1 MIDNIKPPG
10 RPLGVDSADSEPDF
24 VPPEQTAPTETTSPS
39 GIVVGGSTTS
49 KKAGFGSKLHL
60 PRTKKGWA
68 IFAAV
73 VVLTLAILGGG
84 YYVFFYK
91 KATPATAP
99 VASKPAEPPKPT
111 TVASNLT
118 GVQVKPEVNQLPV
131 VGVMIENSPDARPQ
145 SGLSSAGVVFE
156 AVAEGGITR
165 FLALFQTPDPVYV
178 GPIRSVRP
186 YYLDWA
192 LGFQASLAHVG
203 GSPDALADIKSQ
215 GVRDLDQFANAG
227 SYQRISTRYAPHNVY
242 TTLDKLTTLAQGK
255 GFGTSTY
262 TSWARKT
269 PKPVTPATATSID
282 MTISSY
288 LYNTHYDYDAASNA
302 YKRSEGGKP
311 HVDEKSGAQI
321 TPNVLVVMVMSQGL
335 MADRLHTTYGN
346 VGAGKVYVFQDGAV
360 QEGTWNKADRK
371 SQVTFKDASGN
382 PLKLNTGQ
390 TWVTVVNQPGAVVY
404 K

>member
-10 RPLGVDSADSEPDF
+10 RPSGVDSADTEPDF
-24 VPPEQTAPTETTSPS
+24 VPPEQIPPTETTSPS
-39 GIVVGGSTTS
+39 GIVVGGGSTS
-49 KKAGFGSKLHL
+49 KKACFTSKLHL
-60 PRTKKGWA
+60 PRTKKGWV

-73 VVLTLAILGGG
+73 AVLVLALLVGS
-84 YYVFFYK
+84 YYKFIRK
-91 KATPATAP
+91 KATPAPAP
-99 VASKPAEPPKPT
+99 VATKAAEPPKPT

-145 SGLSSAGVVFE
+145 SGLVNAGTVFE

-165 FLALFQTPDPVYV
+165 FLALFQAPDATYI
-178 GPIRSVRP
+178 GPIRSARP

-227 SYQRISTRYAPHNVY
+227 SFQRVSNRYAPHNVY
-242 TTLDKLTTLAQGK
+242 TTLDKLTSLAQAK

-262 TSWARKT
+262 VSWPRKA
-269 PKPVTPATATSID
+269 PAPVNPAKVTAID
-282 MTISSY
+282 LSISSY
-288 LYNTHYDYDAASNA
+288 LYNTHYDYHAESNT
-302 YKRSEGGKP
+302 YRRSEGGKA
-311 HVDEKSGAQI
+311 HVDERSGLQI
-321 TPNVLVVMVMSQGL
+321 SPNVLVVMVMPQGL

-346 VGAGKVYVFQDGAV
+346 VGSGKAYVFQDGAV